1 VVVASD
7 VSRTALQGHVAG
19 VLNQINP
26 GSTDFQV
33 KIVLPN
39 PSGRL
44 RAGMAVL
51 GKVDLPPARGIS
63 IPVTAFIDD
72 NHDSILVVGKD
83 DTIATQHVVET
94 IDDGKNAIVRGIA
107 SGTRVVSDGQTSVGD
122 GQKVAVR

>member
-1 VVVASD
+1 
-7 VSRTALQGHVAG
+7 VAG

-39 PSGRL
+39 PTGRL

-72 NHDSILVVGKD
+72 NHDSILVVGDD
-83 DTIATQHVVET
+83 DTIKTQHVVET
-94 IDDGKNAIVRGIA
+94 IDDGKNAIVQGLA
-107 SGTRVVSDGQTSVGD
+107 SGTRVVNDGQTSVGD